1 MIPLTARQRRAIY
14 RRDPVAFCQKAFKVL
29 NNGAPLTPEWHHE
42 AILSHIL
49 QNLPDQTTRLIV
61 NAPPRSAKS
70 LLVSIAFVAYTLA
83 RDPSHKFVCAS
94 YSGDL
99 ARALHADCRRLME
112 SKWYRS
118 ITSTRLAKSTEDEIV
133 TTRGGYRLATSVGAT
148 LTGLG
153 GDTLII
159 DDALSSNEARS
170 DTSRP
175 QANEWLA
182 GTALSRLNNTMTGKI
197 ILVMQRFHQA
207 DPTGYLLEKGGWL
220 PLVLP
225 AIAPCDLSIPIIP
238 GTYKWKAG
246 EPLQRVRQ
254 PLHALEDLKRQMGF
268 EKFSAQ
274 YLQDPLPELGNLLK
288 RTWLREYNTLTPHP
302 NDLIV
307 QSWDTAMKSTKG
319 SNYSVCLTFVVRNSN
334 QYFLWDVLRQKLEF
348 PALVAAAKSQAQK
361 FKPKAILIEDQTS
374 GTSLIAQLRSDG
386 LQGIIPI
393 KSVKSKTQRMEGETA
408 KLESGS
414 LLLPESAHWLEDF
427 LKEYLAFPNGKYDD
441 QIDALSQ
448 FLSWQGSHQRTEF
461 EFDFGHGD
469 DGGRRHGATSLGAPS
484 AEELCW
490 LLGR

>member
-1 MIPLTARQRRAIY
+1 
-14 RRDPVAFCQKAFKVL
+14 
-29 NNGAPLTPEWHHE
+29 
-42 AILSHIL
+42 
-49 QNLPDQTTRLIV
+49 
-61 NAPPRSAKS
+61 
-70 LLVSIAFVAYTLA
+70 
-83 RDPSHKFVCAS
+83 
-94 YSGDL
+94 
-99 ARALHADCRRLME
+99 
-112 SKWYRS
+112 
-118 ITSTRLAKSTEDEIV
+118 
-133 TTRGGYRLATSVGAT
+133 
-148 LTGLG
+148 
-153 GDTLII
+153 
-159 DDALSSNEARS
+159 
-170 DTSRP
+170 
-175 QANEWLA
+175 
-182 GTALSRLNNTMTGKI
+182 
-197 ILVMQRFHQA
+197 MQRFHQA

-238 GTYKWKAG
+238 GTYRWKAG

-254 PLHALEDLKRQMGF
+254 PLHALDDLKRQMDF

-288 RTWLREYNTLTPHP
+288 RTWLREYDALAPQP
-302 NDLIV
+302 GDIIV

-319 SNYSVCLTFVVRNSN
+319 SNYSVCLTFVVRNGN

-386 LQGIIPI
+386 LQGLVPI
-393 KSVKSKTQRMEGETA
+393 KPVKSKTQRMEGETA

-414 LLLPESAHWLEDF
+414 LLLPKFAHWLEDF

-448 FLSWQGSHQRTEF
+448 FLSWQGSHQRTGF
-461 EFDFGHGD
+461 EFDMGYGD
-469 DGGRRHGATSLGAPS
+469 DGGRRDGATRLSAPS
-484 AEELCW
+484 AEELFG